1 MLRLAGIQCL
11 LRESVDDGV
20 SQFTFSVKAIDV
32 ERAIKLVENS
42 NAISFHIV
50 NRINRNV
57 YADPQ
62 PRKEPVPLAKD
73 MTIEFLRPYRTLVTR
88 ILAEEFREL
97 SWITKNKCYPIIGNA
112 KSAEIG
118 TKFISGLV
126 AMGLGKHET
135 RGNKKGFRRY
145 HPNEED
151 CPARE
156 KVIDNWNAL
165 EIEWDQTVTSGV
177 RAVDM

>member
-1 MLRLAGIQCL
+1 MLRLAGVLCL
-11 LRESVDDGV
+11 LRESVDGM

-32 ERAIKLVENS
+32 QRAVKLVENS

-50 NRINRNV
+50 NRINRNI
-57 YADPQ
+57 YADP
-62 PRKEPVPLAKD
+62 PRSKKEPVPEAKD
-73 MTIEFLRPYRTLVTR
+73 MTIEFLLPYRALVVR

-97 SWITKNKCYPIIGNA
+97 SWITKNKCYPIIENA

-118 TKFISGLV
+118 IKFISGLV

-145 HPNEED
+145 NPKEED
-151 CPARE
+151 CPARD
-156 KVIDNWNAL
+156 KVIDYWNTL
-165 EIEWDQTVTSGV
+165 EIEVPTSSV
-177 RAVDM
+177 